1 MMGSL
6 ARSQKSSESIV
17 NKCYGLARCI
27 RLQEE
32 TVVAGLGRNKSTPE
46 ENLYDAIGVVR
57 ECFDLS
63 KSASRSKR
71 KVSVSR
77 VTASIKSAE
86 QYIRLCVFEL

>member
-1 MMGSL
+1 M
-6 ARSQKSSESIV
+6 
-17 NKCYGLARCI
+17 
-27 RLQEE
+27 QEE
-32 TVVAGLGRNKSTPE
+32 TVVAGLGRNKSTPK

-86 QYIRLCVFEL
+86 RYIRLRVFELRRFRLLHSTQVACYSILHFVP